1 MRMVV
6 DNLIQHGE
14 SEFLKFVKQS
24 NSSDK
29 QQSTWCF
36 TPLDEDSK
44 NDNQFIIE
52 MPYGEKRPRLVAWQ
66 SKKLTMNSNS
76 SKLSM
81 DYNSQRPLVTTL
93 EDDGYSETKKIVCK
107 IFVKN
112 E

>member
-1 MRMVV
+1 
-6 DNLIQHGE
+6 
-14 SEFLKFVKQS
+14 
-24 NSSDK
+24 
-29 QQSTWCF
+29 
-36 TPLDEDSK
+36 
-44 NDNQFIIE
+44 

-112 E
+112 EWLRQIALVQIKYYNNNYKIRLTLNVNVIKYYYED